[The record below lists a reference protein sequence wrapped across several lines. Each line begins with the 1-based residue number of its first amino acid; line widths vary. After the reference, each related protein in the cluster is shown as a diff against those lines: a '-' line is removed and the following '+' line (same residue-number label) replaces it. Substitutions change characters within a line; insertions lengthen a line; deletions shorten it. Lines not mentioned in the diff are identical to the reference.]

1 MPASEEDPVKFEQER
16 QARRHFA
23 KGLVPTFEK
32 AELVVQLTTLYYEEE
47 EAVKAALAC
56 DSLEKAEAFLTPECE
71 LCTNTVRLRDVSDD
85 SLLCLLKRAHDK
97 NP

>member
-1 MPASEEDPVKFEQER
+1 MPAPDEDPVKFEQER

-56 DSLEKAEAFLTPECE
+56 DSLEKAEAFLTAIDISACRVAQWAASHSE
-71 LCTNTVRLRDVSDD
+71 LIAKARE
-85 SLLCLLKRAHDK
+85 
-97 NP
+97 